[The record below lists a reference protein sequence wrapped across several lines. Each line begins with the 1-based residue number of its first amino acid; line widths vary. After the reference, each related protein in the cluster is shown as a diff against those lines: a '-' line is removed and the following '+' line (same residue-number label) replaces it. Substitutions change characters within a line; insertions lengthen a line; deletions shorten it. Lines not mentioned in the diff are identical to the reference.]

1 MRTTTCH
8 NCHATTTSP
17 RALGWVE
24 ASLASRG
31 GRSAY
36 LCPDCARLLLGYYE
50 KNDTVRGVSCGGGFT
65 YGVEFECHRP
75 TVDFRIE
82 MADAGFIPTHDC
94 TTDVEFKSP
103 IFRSLKWQ
111 KRLDTWETL
120 RDAGAFRLTDDDGT
134 HVHVG
139 HESYINAYTMRLVR
153 GSVHL
158 LFDRLAYAIENDSNA
173 ALIWGR
179 DYNGYCDLS
188 VSRCDRYRF
197 INVTNDNTIEFRL
210 CKFASAAQY
219 KALLKLCKGIA
230 ERVVKWVESGASHDT
245 AEKTG
250 IAIARYYVRESARIA
265 AKLR

>member
-8 NCHATTTSP
+8 NCHATTANP
-17 RALGWVE
+17 RFLGWVE
-24 ASLASRG
+24 TSLASRG
-31 GRSAY
+31 GRPAY

-50 KNDTVRGVSCGGGFT
+50 KNDSLRGVSCG
-65 YGVEFECHRP
+65 
-75 TVDFRIE
+75 
-82 MADAGFIPTHDC
+82 DAGFIPTHDC

-120 RDAGAFRLTDDDGT
+120 RDSGAFRLTDDDGT

-139 HESYINAYTMRLVR
+139 HESYINADTMRLIR
-153 GSVHL
+153 GSVRP
-158 LFDRLAYAIENDSNA
+158 LFDRLAYAIETDSNA
-173 ALIWGR
+173 AIVWGR
-179 DYNGYCDLS
+179 DCNGYCDLS

-230 ERVVKWVESGASHDT
+230 ERVVKWVESGAAHDT

-250 IAIARYYVRESARIA
+250 VAIARYYVRESARIA